1 MIKHFV
7 FIKYKTGTD
16 EKHIEQFCQ
25 KIRALSDEI
34 NEIEALEVG
43 RDILREARSW
53 DVLLSI
59 QFASIAALR
68 VYQQHPAHQ
77 AVMKFNDPFV
87 AEIGAV
93 DF

>member
-7 FIKYKTGTD
+7 FIKYNAGTD
-16 EKHIEQFCQ
+16 EQHIEQFCQ

-43 RDILREARSW
+43 RDILQESRSW
-53 DVLLSI
+53 DVLLCM
-59 QFASIAALR
+59 QFASIDALR

-87 AEIGAV
+87 AEIGAI